1 MLSKKFLATACA
13 SLLMAATVVAVA
25 ADGGPH
31 DKAIK
36 ARQAMFQTYGFNI
49 GVLGAMAKGKMEYNA
64 TQASE
69 AAANL
74 EAAAN
79 FGQSLYWPAGSD
91 SETDGNART
100 RALPAL
106 WENFPDVGEKAQA
119 LKDAAADLSLEA
131 GEGLDALRGAMGAVG
146 KSCKGCHDEYRAEKK

>member
-1 MLSKKFLATACA
+1 MRTKQLLTTACA
-13 SLLMAATVVAVA
+13 ALLMGTAFVSYA

-49 GVLGAMAKGKMEYNA
+49 GVLGAMAKGKMDYDA
-64 TQASE
+64 TVASE

-74 EAAAN
+74 DAAAN

-91 SETDGNART
+91 NATEGNART
-100 RALPAL
+100 RALPL
-106 WENFPDVGEKAQA
+106 IWEDFPGVSEKAQA
-119 LKDAAADLSLEA
+119 LKDATAIMSAEAGNGLEA
-131 GEGLDALRGAMGAVG
+131 LQAAMGDVG

>member
-1 MLSKKFLATACA
+1 MRSKKFIATTCA
-13 SLLMAATVVAVA
+13 ALLMGATVVAVA

-49 GVLGAMAKGKMEYNA
+49 GVLAAMAKGKMEYNA

-106 WENFPDVGEKAQA
+106 WEDMAGVGEKAQA
-119 LKDAAADLSLEA
+119 LKDAAADLTLEA

-146 KSCKGCHDEYRAEKK
+146 KSCKGCHDDYRAEKK